1 MNAIITIE
9 ENEEEKIFLNSEIP
23 NLDELV
29 QEGIISSLT
38 AEKVKITKSI
48 IENKYYKLF
57 KRQKTQEKNWIKIDQ
72 YLSTINALTEAEKD
86 DIKLL
91 AKIKENQILKLF
103 RKKISINDFEII
115 KPIGKGGFGEVNICR
130 YKGNQKIYAM
140 KRITFEQLKY
150 KNGLLNFQTEKDILS
165 INHNNIW
172 ITQLSFSFIDNAY
185 LYLIMDYCPGGDLMG
200 YLISRDTLE
209 EKEAKFYLA
218 ELILCVDSLHKMNC
232 IHRDLKPD
240 NILIGRDGHIK
251 LSDFGL
257 SFISRE
263 KLFPFT
269 ENMKG
274 NILPN
279 LLFRKPSTEED
290 EKNTEI
296 NNIKIVNENNIS
308 MNNIKH
314 FNQVIAYS
322 GVGSPDYMAPEVILN
337 DSNKGY
343 GDEIDWWSV
352 GAIFY
357 EMLIGIP
364 PFLSD
369 NAQTTCAKIVHFNE
383 YLKIPEEVK
392 ISKEAEKLIFGFLTE
407 RKKRLGNNGI
417 EEIKNK
423 PFFKNFEW
431 DKIREMIPPFIP
443 QLDSPDD
450 TKYFLHNKK
459 SGINNNNISNI
470 RITNRIK
477 RTNIFFNRKDSEDK
491 ISKISFPKYCFQF
504 NRYIIDIENNLFKE
518 LMDLITKEVDLRIKN
533 NIALAD
539 ESIDEKSS
547 TESLVNVSLNRNS
560 TRTYFG
566 DKVFNNNI
574 FSPNSSTKYSYKTV
588 LSDKKKPLNILPI
601 RNLINLKKSQNK
613 NKNNKDDIKKKENEK
628 KEIIDRKI
636 LIDINYFLNYLFLFS
651 YKLCQ
656 YLLNFF
662 NFSVFID

>member
-1 MNAIITIE
+1 MNAIITLE
-9 ENEEEKIFLNSEIP
+9 ENEEEKIFLRTEMP

-29 QEGIISSLT
+29 KEGIISSLT

-72 YLSTINALTEAEKD
+72 YLSTINTLTEAEKD
-86 DIKLL
+86 EIKLL

-103 RKKISINDFEII
+103 RRKISINDFEII

-165 INHNNIW
+165 INNNNIW
-172 ITQLSFSFIDNAY
+172 ITQLSFSFIDNDY

-209 EKEAKFYLA
+209 EKEARFYIA

-269 ENMKG
+269 ENMNE

-279 LLFRKPSTEED
+279 LLFRKQNSTED
-290 EKNTEI
+290 EKNSEI
-296 NNIKIVNENNIS
+296 KNIIINDNNIK
-308 MNNIKH
+308 NIKNINN

-337 DSNKGY
+337 ESNKGY

-369 NAQTTCAKIVHFNE
+369 SPQKTCAKIIHFNE

-392 ISKEAEKLIFGFLTE
+392 ISKEAEKLIFGFLKE

-431 DKIREMIPPFIP
+431 DKIREMKPPFIP
-443 QLDSPDD
+443 KLDSPED
-450 TKYFLHNKK
+450 TKYFLHEKNNN
-459 SGINNNNISNI
+459 INNNYLISNK
-470 RITNRIK
+470 RITNRNK
-477 RTNIFFNRKDSEDK
+477 RTNIYFNRKDCDDN
-491 ISKISFPKYCFQF
+491 INRISFPKYSFQF
-504 NRYIIDIENNLFKE
+504 NRYIIDIENNLFNE
-518 LMDLITKEVDLRIKN
+518 LMDLITKEVDFRIKN
-533 NIALAD
+533 NTALAD

-547 TESLVNVSLNRNS
+547 TESLVNISLNRNS

-566 DKVFNNNI
+566 DKVFNHNI
-574 FSPNSSTKYSYKTV
+574 FSPSSSTKFSYKTV
-588 LSDKKKPLNILPI
+588 LSDKKKSLNILPI
-601 RNLINLKKSQNK
+601 RNLMNLKKSQNK
-613 NKNNKDDIKKKENEK
+613 NKNNNKDDIKKKENEK
-628 KEIIDRKI
+628 KEKKEKYYSKHRQKEGD
-636 LIDINYFLNYLFLFS
+636 
-651 YKLCQ
+651 
-656 YLLNFF
+656 
-662 NFSVFID
+662 

>member
-48 IENKYYKLF
+48 IENKYDKLI
-57 KRQKTQEKNWIKIDQ
+57 KRQKDHEKNWIEIDK
-72 YLSTINALTEAEKD
+72 YLSGITTLSETEKD

-209 EKEAKFYLA
+209 EKEARFYLA

-279 LLFRKPSTEED
+279 LLLRKQSTEED

-296 NNIKIVNENNIS
+296 NNIVNENNIS

-369 NAQTTCAKIVHFNE
+369 NAQTTCAKIIHFNE

-504 NRYIIDIENNLFKE
+504 NRYIIDIENNLFNE

-574 FSPNSSTKYSYKTV
+574 FSPNSSSKYSYKTV

-628 KEIIDRKI
+628 KEIFYSKHRQKDS
-636 LIDINYFLNYLFLFS
+636 D
-651 YKLCQ
+651 
-656 YLLNFF
+656 
-662 NFSVFID
+662 

>member
-209 EKEAKFYLA
+209 EKEARFYLA

-279 LLFRKPSTEED
+279 LLLRKQSTEED

-628 KEIIDRKI
+628 KEIFYSKHRQKDS
-636 LIDINYFLNYLFLFS
+636 D
-651 YKLCQ
+651 
-656 YLLNFF
+656 
-662 NFSVFID
+662 

>member
-279 LLFRKPSTEED
+279 LLFRKQSTEED

-369 NAQTTCAKIVHFNE
+369 NAQTTCAKIIHFNE

-431 DKIREMIPPFIP
+431 DKIREMTPPFIP

-628 KEIIDRKI
+628 KEIFYSKHRQKDS
-636 LIDINYFLNYLFLFS
+636 D
-651 YKLCQ
+651 
-656 YLLNFF
+656 
-662 NFSVFID
+662 